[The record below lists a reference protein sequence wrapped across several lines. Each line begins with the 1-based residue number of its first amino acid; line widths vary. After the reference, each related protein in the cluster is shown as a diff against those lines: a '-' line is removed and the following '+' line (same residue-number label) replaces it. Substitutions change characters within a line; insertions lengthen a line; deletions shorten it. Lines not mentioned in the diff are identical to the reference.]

1 MSTSIFKRAFLR
13 AAVPVERGVDALK
26 GRIASRFDRDDPLQI
41 LPYRGFGTP
50 QKFLIQ
56 GRVLQDEPVGAAG
69 ENDTIW
75 KNLGNTWKRFESDEV
90 PHARLLVRG
99 PGWERELA
107 ADEEGYFQEHI
118 EPAVPLDPGRWH
130 EVEFDLLHPETGV
143 NATGPVLIPPDD
155 AEFGVISDIDDT
167 VLETG
172 VTRKLAMAR
181 TVFLNNARTRLP
193 FKGVAA
199 FYDALVQGV
208 NSGGENP
215 IFFVS
220 GSPWNLY
227 DLLAEFMDLQ
237 KIPRGPI
244 LLRDFGL
251 DLRKLIKKET
261 VSYKLDC
268 IRPILDF
275 YPKLRFIL
283 IGDSGEKDPEIYRQ
297 VVKEYPGRILAIYI
311 RKIGVGPFRDQQV
324 LDMAKEIREEGVPML
339 LCEDTE
345 AAAVHARESGWIRPE
360 EVQHVQEEK
369 AKDEVAPSPTEVALT
384 ADPKPDPKADPPG
397 VETPG

>member
-1 MSTSIFKRAFLR
+1 M
-13 AAVPVERGVDALK
+13 E
-26 GRIASRFDRDDPLQI
+26 
-41 LPYRGFGTP
+41 
-50 QKFLIQ
+50 
-56 GRVLQDEPVGAAG
+56 
-69 ENDTIW
+69 
-75 KNLGNTWKRFESDEV
+75 
-90 PHARLLVRG
+90 
-99 PGWERELA
+99 
-107 ADEEGYFQEHI
+107 
-118 EPAVPLDPGRWH
+118 
-130 EVEFDLLHPETGV
+130 LLHPEADV
-143 NATGPVLIPPDD
+143 RATGPVLIPPDD
-155 AEFGVISDIDDT
+155 SEFGIISDIDDT

-199 FYDALVQGV
+199 FYEALVQGV
-208 NSGGENP
+208 NPGGENP

-251 DLRKLIKKET
+251 DVRKLIKKET
-261 VSYKLDC
+261 RAHKLDC
-268 IRPILDF
+268 IRPILNL

-283 IGDSGEKDPEIYRQ
+283 IGDSGEQDPEIYRE
-297 VVKEYPGRILAIYI
+297 VVREYPGRILAIYI
-311 RKIGVGPFRDQQV
+311 RKIGVGPFRDDQV
-324 LDMAKEIREEGVPML
+324 LELAKEIREEGVPML

-360 EVQHVQEEK
+360 QVENVNAEK
-369 AKDEVAPSPTEVALT
+369 IKDEVAPSPTEVALKT
-384 ADPKPDPKADPPG
+384 EA
-397 VETPG
+397 

>member
-1 MSTSIFKRAFLR
+1 MSTSIFKRALLR
-13 AAVPVERGVDALK
+13 AAVPVERGVDAVK
-26 GRIASRFDRDDPLQI
+26 GRLEARFDRDDPLQI

-50 QKFLIQ
+50 RKFLIQ

-75 KNLGNTWKRFESDEV
+75 QNLGNTWKRLESDEV
-90 PHARLLVRG
+90 PHARLRARG
-99 PGWERELA
+99 PGWVRDLV
-107 ADEEGYFQEHI
+107 ADDEGYFQEQV
-118 EPAVPLDPGRWH
+118 EPPAPLAPGRWH
-130 EVEFDLLHPETGV
+130 DVALDLVHPAEGV
-143 NATGPVLIPPDD
+143 SASAPVLIPPDD
-155 AEFGVISDIDDT
+155 SEFGVISDIDDT

-199 FYDALVQGV
+199 FYEALVQGV
-208 NSGGENP
+208 NPGGENP

-251 DLRKLIKKET
+251 DPRKLLKMET
-261 VSYKLDC
+261 VEYKLGC
-268 IRPILDF
+268 IRPILDL
-275 YPKLRFIL
+275 YPKLNFIL

-297 VVKEYPGRILAIYI
+297 IVAEYPGRILAIYI
-311 RKIGVGPFRDQQV
+311 RKIDVGAHRDEQV
-324 LDMAKEIREEGVPML
+324 LNLAKEIRDAGVPML

-345 AAAVHARESGWIRPE
+345 AAAVHARESGWIRAE
-360 EVQHVQEEK
+360 QIKNVNAEK
-369 AKDEVAPSPTEVALT
+369 IKDEVAPSPTEAAL
-384 ADPKPDPKADPPG
+384 KPEG
-397 VETPG
+397 

>member
-1 MSTSIFKRAFLR
+1 MAEHAKTSVFKRALLR
-13 AAVPVERGVDALK
+13 AAVPVERGVDSVKRRLEA
-26 GRIASRFDRDDPLQI
+26 RFDRDDPLQI

-50 QKFLIQ
+50 QRFLIQ
-56 GRVLQDEPVGAAG
+56 GRVLQDEPVGASG

-75 KNLGNTWKRFESDEV
+75 QNLGNTWKRFESDEV
-90 PHARLLVRG
+90 PHARLRVRG
-99 PGWERELA
+99 PGWERELT
-107 ADEEGYFQEHI
+107 ADDEGYFQEHV
-118 EPAVPLDPGRWH
+118 EPPSPLAPGLWH
-130 EVEFDLLHPETGV
+130 DLEFELVHPAEGV
-143 NATGPVLIPPDD
+143 RASGPVLIPPDD

-167 VLETG
+167 VVETG
-172 VTRKLAMAR
+172 VTKRLAMAR

-199 FYDALVQGV
+199 FYEALVQGV
-208 NSGGENP
+208 KEGGVNP

-227 DLLAEFMDLQ
+227 DLLAEFMELQ

-251 DLRKLIKKET
+251 DASKLLKKET
-261 VSYKLDC
+261 VEYKLDC
-268 IRPILDF
+268 IRPILDL
-275 YPKLRFIL
+275 YPKLSFIL

-297 VVKEYPGRILAIYI
+297 VVREYPGRILAIYI
-311 RKIGVGPFRDQQV
+311 RKIGVGPHRDEQV
-324 LDMAKEIREEGVPML
+324 LELAKEIREEGVPML

-360 EVQHVQEEK
+360 QIKNINAEK
-369 AKDEVAPSPTEVALT
+369 IKDEVAPSPTEVAL
-384 ADPKPDPKADPPG
+384 KAEG
-397 VETPG
+397 

>member
-1 MSTSIFKRAFLR
+1 MKTSIFKRALLR
-13 AAVPVERGVDALK
+13 AAVPVERGVDAVK
-26 GRIASRFDRDDPLQI
+26 GRLAARFDRDDPLQI

-50 QKFLIQ
+50 QRFLVQ

-75 KNLGNTWKRFESDEV
+75 KNLANTWKRFESDEV
-90 PHARLLVRG
+90 PGARLRVRG
-99 PGWERELA
+99 PGWQRELT
-107 ADEEGYFQEHI
+107 ADDEGYFNEQV
-118 EPAVPLDPGRWH
+118 EPPAPLAPGRWH
-130 EVEFDLLHPETGV
+130 DVELELLHPAEGV
-143 NATGPVLIPPDD
+143 SATGPVLIPPDD

-199 FYDALVQGV
+199 FYEALVRGM
-208 NSGGENP
+208 SPGGENP

-251 DLRKLIKKET
+251 DPRKLIKKET
-261 VSYKLDC
+261 VSYKLGC
-268 IRPILDF
+268 IRPILDL
-275 YPKLRFIL
+275 YPKMKFIL

-297 VVKEYPGRILAIYI
+297 VVKERPGRILAIYI
-311 RKIGVGPFRDQQV
+311 RKIGVGPFRDRQV
-324 LDMAKEIREEGVPML
+324 LDLAKEIREEGVPML

-360 EVQHVQEEK
+360 EVEHVHEEK
-369 AKDEVAPSPTEVALT
+369 VKDELAPSPMEAAL
-384 ADPKPDPKADPPG
+384 KAEG
-397 VETPG
+397 

>member
-1 MSTSIFKRAFLR
+1 MSTSVFKRAFLR
-13 AAVPVERGVDALK
+13 AAVPVERGVDAIK
-26 GRIASRFDRDDPLQI
+26 GRLEARFDRDDPLQI

-50 QKFLIQ
+50 SRFLIQ
-56 GRVLQDEPVGAAG
+56 GRVLQDEPVGTAG

-75 KNLGNTWKRFESDEV
+75 QNLGNTWKRFESDEV
-90 PHARLLVRG
+90 PHARVRVG
-99 PGWERELA
+99 GQGWERELT
-107 ADEEGYFQEHI
+107 ADDEGYFKDHI
-118 EPAVPLDPGRWH
+118 QPPVPLAPGRWH
-130 EVEFDLLHPETGV
+130 DVEVELVHPAEGV
-143 NATGPVLIPPDD
+143 SATGPVLIPPEDS
-155 AEFGVISDIDDT
+155 EFGVISDIDDT

-199 FYDALVQGV
+199 FYEALVQGV
-208 NSGGENP
+208 NLRGVNP

-227 DLLAEFMDLQ
+227 DLLAEFMELQ

-251 DLRKLIKKET
+251 DPRKLIKKET
-261 VSYKLDC
+261 VSYKLGC
-268 IRPILDF
+268 IRPILDL
-275 YPKLRFIL
+275 YPKLKFIL

-297 VVKEYPGRILAIYI
+297 VVREYPGRILAIYI
-311 RKIGVGPFRDQQV
+311 RKIGVGPHRDEQV
-324 LDMAKEIREEGVPML
+324 LNLAKEIRDEGVPML

-345 AAAVHARESGWIRPE
+345 AAAVHARESGWIRPD
-360 EVQHVQEEK
+360 QIKHVNAEK
-369 AKDEVAPSPTEVALT
+369 IKDEVAPSPTEAAL
-384 ADPKPDPKADPPG
+384 KAEG
-397 VETPG
+397 